1 MERDSKELAVVLKVE
16 PKGDVS
22 KLVTLLSA
30 DSGVFTAV
38 LYGARKSAK
47 ALKVPLYSEGSF
59 SLYRVRERNQCSV
72 KDVDYISLRENI
84 LGDFPSLMIGSLISE
99 LTITSRMNGAGIYS
113 LVAKC
118 LDELEFGSSPK
129 RVAIYFII
137 NYLELFG
144 TLSSLD
150 FCPVCQ
156 KRYADGEILG
166 YSIKE
171 GTLCCMDCDEHDRN
185 LILPPNARAFL
196 IRNLELPLAD
206 ALSLEISDMMIG
218 RIYSFLL
225 RFLRLSYP
233 MRLKSLD
240 SGMLETV

>member
-1 MERDSKELAVVLKVE
+1 MERDSKELAVVLKVA

-59 SLYRVRERNQCSV
+59 SLYRVREKNQCSV

-84 LGDFPSLMIGSLISE
+84 LSDFPSLMIGSLISE
-99 LTITSRMNGAGIYS
+99 LAITSRMNGAGIYS
-113 LVAKC
+113 LVARS
-118 LDELEFGSSPK
+118 LDELEFGSDPK
-129 RVAIYFII
+129 RVAIYFIV

-144 TLSSLD
+144 TLSSLT

-156 KRYADGEILG
+156 RKYRDDEILG
-166 YSIKE
+166 YNIKE
-171 GTLCCMDCDEHDRN
+171 ATLCCLDCDEHERN

-196 IRNLELPLAD
+196 IRNMELPLEE
-206 ALSLEISDMMIG
+206 ALKLEISDLN
-218 RIYSFLL
+218 RN
-225 RFLRLSYP
+225 
-233 MRLKSLD
+233 
-240 SGMLETV
+240 E